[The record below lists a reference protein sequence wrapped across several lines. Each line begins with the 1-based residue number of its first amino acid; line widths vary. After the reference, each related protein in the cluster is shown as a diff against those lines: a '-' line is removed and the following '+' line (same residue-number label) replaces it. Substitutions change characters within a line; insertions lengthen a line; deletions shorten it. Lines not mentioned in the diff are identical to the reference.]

1 MSVSST
7 EIFIVLLVALIV
19 LGPTQL
25 PDAMKRLGKAYREF
39 RTISTTVQREIN
51 SVVNETTGMLT
62 GTAETLSGQAS
73 DGVATSSSSSSPG
86 TGEPQRTNQSY
97 RPADELPADEL
108 PDDEV
113 SADDVPV
120 DEASAAEA
128 PADEAPVDET
138 GS

>member
-7 EIFIVLLVALIV
+7 EILIVLLVALIV
-19 LGPTQL
+19 LGPNQL

-39 RTISTTVQREIN
+39 RSISTTVQREIN

-73 DGVATSSSSSSPG
+73 DGVAVSSTSPG
-86 TGEPQRTNQSY
+86 AGEPPRTNESY
-97 RPADELPADEL
+97 RPADE
-108 PDDEV
+108 
-113 SADDVPV
+113 VPV
-120 DEASAAEA
+120 DEAPIDEVPVDEVPVDEVPVDEV
-128 PADEAPVDET
+128 PADET